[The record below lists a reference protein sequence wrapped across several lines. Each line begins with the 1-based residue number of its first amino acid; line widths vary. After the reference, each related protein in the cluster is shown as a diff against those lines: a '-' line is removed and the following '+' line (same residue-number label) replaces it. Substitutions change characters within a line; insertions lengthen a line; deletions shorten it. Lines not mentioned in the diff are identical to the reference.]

1 MIAPQELIERITAAA
16 DYEDCIVIVQA
27 KTQANMRWASSTL
40 TTNGVTAEQSVTV
53 IAFVCVEGGIAT
65 GSVSRTSVDLN
76 EIASIAKEASFVARG
91 AGAAEDEA
99 PLMRDTSYG
108 DWNHAH
114 VATGPQVFATFAPD
128 LGNLFKKSKCDS
140 IELFGYAEHNHVTTW
155 IGSKGGLRLRHDQP
169 SGRLEMTGKSHSRTR
184 STWEGRATRDFND
197 VNLSGVDAGI
207 RERLDWQARTALKKA
222 GHYKTVV
229 PAGAVADL
237 LAYLLRTSSA
247 QDAAEGRSVYSKKA
261 ELGKTRIGEVLS
273 KLPINIYTEPNHKG
287 LESSPFNVAT
297 SSSAFSS
304 VFDNGVPQERWNFIQ
319 EGKLSGLIAPRS
331 VSAKTGVPY
340 SAGGDNLIMELSG
353 ATGDLN
359 SQIAKVESGLLITTL
374 WYIRMV
380 DPVTNLLTGLTRD
393 GVYEIRGGEVVGVVN
408 NFRWNESPVELLSR
422 ISSTGGSEITTTR
435 EVEEL
440 ARTQAPTVIF
450 EDFNMSTESQ
460 AN

>member
-16 DYEDCIVIVQA
+16 DYHDCIVIVES
-27 KTQANMRWASSTL
+27 KTQANLRWASSTL
-40 TTNGVTAEQSVTV
+40 TTNGVIAEQSVTV
-53 IAFVCVEGGIAT
+53 IAFVRVAGGMAT
-65 GSVSRTSVDLN
+65 GSVSRTNVTLD
-76 EIASIAKEASFVARG
+76 EIASIAQEASLIARA

-108 DWNHAH
+108 DWNSAH
-114 VATGPQVFATFAPD
+114 IATGPEVFATFAPD
-128 LGNLFKKSKCDS
+128 LGNLFKKSKSDL

-155 IGSKGGLRLRHDQP
+155 IGSKGGLRIRHDQP
-169 SGRLEMTGKSHSRTR
+169 SGRLEMTGKSHDRSR
-184 STWEGRATRDFND
+184 STWEGRATRDFSD
-197 VNLSGVDAGI
+197 VDLTGVDARI
-207 RERLDWQARTALKKA
+207 RVRLEWQARFAVIKA
-222 GHYKTVV
+222 GHYQTVV
-229 PAGAVADL
+229 PPGAVADL
-237 LAYLLRTSSA
+237 LAYLLSTSSA

-261 ELGKTRIGEVLS
+261 ELGKTRIGEVFS
-273 KLPINIYTEPNHKG
+273 NLPINIYSKSNHKG

-304 VFDNGVPQERWNFIQ
+304 VFDNGVPQEKWDFIQ
-319 EGKLSGLIAPRS
+319 EGKLSGLIAPRF

-340 SAGGDNLIMELSG
+340 SAGGDNLIMELPG

-359 SQIAKVESGLLITTL
+359 SQIAKVESGLLLTTL

-393 GVYEIRGGEVVGVVN
+393 GVYEIRGGEVVGAVN

-422 ISSTGGSEITTTR
+422 ISSTGGSEITATR

-440 ARTQAPTVIF
+440 TRTQAPTVIL
-450 EDFNMSTESQ
+450 EDFNMSTVSQ